1 MRAVNLLPKDGAR
14 RSGPRRSANPVALVG
29 VVGGAV
35 VLTAISC
42 LFVLARSDV
51 AQKRDEL
58 AAKQA
63 ELGVTP
69 EPPPPPSGTEATLAD
84 ARMQRAQ
91 ALTAA
96 LKLRIAWDRVLRQ
109 FAVVLPEDVWLISI
123 NAKAPTSPATM
134 MPAASPGSPPLG
146 FKIDGYTYSHA
157 AVARL
162 LARLQVIPELTRV
175 TLETSER
182 TVLGAREIVRFTI
195 VADVRPGGKVA

>member
-1 MRAVNLLPKDGAR
+1 MRAVNLLPKDGPR
-14 RSGPRRSANPVALVG
+14 RSGERRSTNPVAMVG
-29 VVGGAV
+29 IVGGTL

-42 LFVLARSDV
+42 TFVLARSDV

-63 ELGVTP
+63 ELNVTP
-69 EPPPPPSGTEATLAD
+69 KPPPPASGAEASLAD

-109 FAVVLPEDVWLISI
+109 FAVVLPSDVWLTSI
-123 NAKAPTSPATM
+123 QAKAPMSPSTM
-134 MPAASPGSPPLG
+134 LPSTSPGSPPLG
-146 FKIDGYTYSHA
+146 FKISGYTYSHA

-175 TLETSER
+175 TLETSEQ
-182 TVLGAREIVRFTI
+182 TALGARKIVQFTI
-195 VADVRPGGKVA
+195 VADVRPGGKIA

>member
-14 RSGPRRSANPVALVG
+14 RSGPRRSTNPVAMFG

-42 LFVLARSDV
+42 MFILARSDV
-51 AQKRDEL
+51 AEKRNQL
-58 AAKQA
+58 AVKEA
-63 ELGVTP
+63 ELGMTK
-69 EPPPPPSGTEATLAD
+69 EPPPPPSGTQAALAE

-109 FAVVLPEDVWLISI
+109 FAIVLPDDVWLRSI
-123 NAKAPTSPATM
+123 QAKAPTSPATM
-134 MPAASPGSPPLG
+134 MPVGSPGSPPLG
-146 FKIDGYTYSHA
+146 FKISGYTYSHA

-175 TLETSER
+175 TLETSEQ
-182 TVLGAREIVRFTI
+182 TALGARKIVQFTI